1 MLTVNQTT
9 KSYAGMP
16 GCMCG
21 CRGTY
26 NNSERARKLAITALL
41 KNPDV
46 QFERWNDGKEGA
58 LFVCTDTRNRVLYL
72 NADGVDAVFALGIR
86 PAGYTGQV
94 PGQAYQ
100 PN

>member
-9 KSYAGMP
+9 ESYTGKS

-26 NNSERARKLAITALL
+26 NKGERARKLAITALL
-41 KNPDV
+41 KNPGV
-46 QFERWNDGKEGA
+46 QFERWNDGKEGV
-58 LFVCTDTRNRVLYL
+58 LFVSTDNRNRVLYL
-72 NADGVDAVFALGIR
+72 NADGVDAVFALGIY
-86 PAGYTGQV
+86 PAGYTGHA
-94 PGQAYQ
+94 PGRTYL